1 LIGFFLWRKRKA
13 RKNAEELRKNE
24 MAEYGF
30 NPNSDPT
37 LVAAAGAYTDDT
49 SEGHEDNSGYR
60 GWGATSSARK
70 ASTTL
75 GSNGRAAGGLAP
87 SETSSQPGAP
97 GFQNSPNGASD
108 HYSADPLMSGH
119 PEATD
124 GVAALGG
131 VAAAGGLSR
140 NRSGGADLR
149 RGASNASSA
158 YSTGHQS
165 EASSD
170 TPNVP
175 GPYYQE
181 EVPYNIYND
190 AAPSH
195 GPYGDGSYGSGGGQ
209 PVIRDVQ
216 ARRNTRIERAPT
228 FPQTQGGI
236 AQNF

>member
-1 LIGFFLWRKRKA
+1 
-13 RKNAEELRKNE
+13 

-30 NPNSDPT
+30 NPNSDPA
-37 LVAAAGAYTDDT
+37 LAAGGAYTDNT
-49 SEGHEDNSGYR
+49 SEAQEDNSGYR
-60 GWGATSSARK
+60 GWGNTSSNRK

-75 GSNGRAAGGLAP
+75 GSNGKAAGGLAM
-87 SETSSQPGAP
+87 SESSSQPGVTHGSPSAP
-97 GFQNSPNGASD
+97 SD
-108 HYSADPLMSGH
+108 AYSTDPLMNGH
-119 PEATD
+119 PEGGD
-124 GVAALGG
+124 GVAALGAGAGAG
-131 VAAAGGLSR
+131 VSR
-140 NRSGGADLR
+140 SRSGGAGIR
-149 RGASNASSA
+149 RGPSNASST
-158 YSTGHQS
+158 YSEGHVS
-165 EASSD
+165 ELSSD
-170 TPNVP
+170 NHSVP

-195 GPYGDGSYGSGGGQ
+195 GPYGDGSHGGNGGQ

>member
-1 LIGFFLWRKRKA
+1 
-13 RKNAEELRKNE
+13 

-30 NPNSDPT
+30 NPNEDPT
-37 LVAAAGAYTDDT
+37 LAPVAGAYTDNQ
-49 SEGHEDNSGYR
+49 SEAQEDHGGYR
-60 GWGATSSARK
+60 GWGATSSNRK

-75 GSNGRAAGGLAP
+75 GSNGKAAGGPAI
-87 SETSSQPGAP
+87 SESGSQPG
-97 GFQNSPNGASD
+97 GYQVQSSPNGASD
-108 HYSADPLMSGH
+108 HYSSDPLMHGH
-119 PEATD
+119 PEGGD
-124 GVAALGG
+124 GVAELGA
-131 VAAAGGLSR
+131 VAAAGATGGLSR
-140 NRSGGADLR
+140 NRSGTGDIR
-149 RGASNASSA
+149 RGPSNASSA

-170 TPNVP
+170 TPNMP

-181 EVPYNIYND
+181 EVPYNIYD
-190 AAPSH
+190 VAPNH
-195 GPYGDGSYGSGGGQ
+195 GPYGDGSYGGAGGQ